1 MNKIYILLL
10 SVVLVA
16 AGSSCQKP
24 KDDLSKPIDGLGGVI
39 PERTALDTQIYNLY
53 TKPYN
58 IEVKY
63 RWSAG
68 EMSLSTVV
76 PAEESRVLPVMNIL
90 LQGWIAPFKK
100 IVGEQFVKTYVPK
113 KYDLIGSYVYLS
125 NGNIVLGEASHGLA
139 ITIFGINQISLT
151 NPDHIR
157 RILGTIHHE
166 VAHVLHQNK
175 MYPGDFELVSVG
187 DYQASWSSVATADA
201 NAMGFI
207 SSYGSSSPN
216 EDFAT
221 LVASML
227 NNGKAEFDALVDAI
241 VSEEGRKKIRE
252 KETIIINYFQQAY
265 GIDFRVLQEETY
277 KARLLLQGINQ
288 QIIDEATPV
297 LAGKFIRLQQGN
309 IQIPV
314 AIDLTAKTA
323 SFTYIDANNAAQTT
337 TSAFVY
343 DSDGLV
349 LSTPFTYDG
358 KAISKIYWDS
368 TTREFYIMN
377 GTVRVNFYVS
387 NEPTILPLVPAA
399 HDLLYPG
406 EYAILKTSPAALP
419 QIGKFKA
426 VLDEDIA
433 RTTAAARTYN
443 YFYFNFE
450 PAATDGTIS
459 LNVRTASGTYYV
471 GIYYY
476 RMVWVDKPN
485 GTFRLEYVRANTST
499 ASTLSYS
506 QSLRNLLETHTFKL
520 AYLAIPGPANA
531 KIVGMVSVQEPDM
544 FLYGAAG
551 ATLTGL
557 P

>member
-1 MNKIYILLL
+1 ML
-10 SVVLVA
+10 SLVLAIFV
-16 AGSSCQKP
+16 AGSSCKKP
-24 KDDLSKPIDGLGGVI
+24 KEDLTMPIQGLGGVTA
-39 PERTALDTQIYNLY
+39 ERTALDTQIYNLY

-76 PAEESRVLPVMNIL
+76 PADEDRVLPVMNIL
-90 LQGWIAPFKK
+90 RQGWIAPFTK

-125 NGNIVLGEASHGLA
+125 NGNIVLGQASHGLS
-139 ITIFGINQISLT
+139 ITIFGVNQISLT
-151 NPDHIR
+151 NPEHIR

-166 VAHVLHQNK
+166 FAHVLHQNK

-187 DYQASWSSVATADA
+187 DYQASWSSVATETA

-207 SSYGSSSPN
+207 SSYGSSGPH

-221 LVASML
+221 LIASML
-227 NNGKAEFDALVDAI
+227 NNGKAEFDAIVDAI
-241 VSEEGRKKIRE
+241 ASEEGRKRIRE
-252 KETIIINYFQQAY
+252 KETIVVNYFMQAY
-265 GIDFRVLQEETY
+265 GIDFRALQEETY

-288 QIIDEATPV
+288 QIIEEATPV
-297 LAGKFIRLQQGN
+297 LAGKFIRLQEGN

-314 AIDLTAKTA
+314 AIDMVAKTI
-323 SFTYIDANNAAQTT
+323 SFTRIGAGNNAQTT
-337 TSAFVY
+337 TSEFVY
-343 DSDGLV
+343 DENGIV
-349 LSTPFTYDG
+349 LSTPFTYAG
-358 KAISKIYWDS
+358 KQISKIYWDS
-368 TTREFYIMN
+368 ATKQFYIMN
-377 GTVRVNFYVS
+377 GTERVNLYVS
-387 NEPTILPLVPAA
+387 NEPTILPLTPAA
-399 HDLLYPG
+399 HELLYPG
-406 EYAILKTSPAALP
+406 EYTILKTTPTALP

-426 VLDEDIA
+426 VLDADIA
-433 RTTAAARTYN
+433 TTVAAGRTYN

-450 PAATDGTIS
+450 PAASDGTIS

-476 RMVWVDKPN
+476 KMIWVDQSK
-485 GTFRLEYVRANTST
+485 GIFKLEYVRANTST

-506 QSLRNLLETHTFKL
+506 QALRDLLVNHTFRL

-531 KIVGMVSVQEPDM
+531 KIVGMVSTTEPDM

-551 ATLTGL
+551 PTLTGL